1 MSRCADCLTDWHTT
15 YLERA
20 SLMQP
25 LLHFLRTHADAGTRL
40 TEWARSIPSDFTEK
54 EHDRAWRARTLQAVN
69 QLNEVI
75 HG

>member
-1 MSRCADCLTDWHTT
+1 MSTGDCLSEWHTT

-20 SLMQP
+20 SLMQD
-25 LLHFLRTHADAGTRL
+25 LRQFLRTHDDAGTRL
-40 TEWARSIPSDFTEK
+40 TEWMRSIPPDFTEA
-54 EHDRAWRARTLQAVN
+54 EHDRAWRARTLQAIN